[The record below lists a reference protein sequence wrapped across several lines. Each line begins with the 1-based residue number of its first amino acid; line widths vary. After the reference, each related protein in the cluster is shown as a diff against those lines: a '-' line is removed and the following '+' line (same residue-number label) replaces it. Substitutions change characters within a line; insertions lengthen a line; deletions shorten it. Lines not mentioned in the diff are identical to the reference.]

1 MQIYTYTF
9 ISTVGI
15 IWKDFQSKWKS
26 NRPQTVRTEVFS
38 TKSTW
43 SMFFCGEMAVIC
55 HKISVKCRWN
65 HGETFTTKI
74 YKLGPKC
81 RWNILIVGDNTTA
94 KIICSLHANFFRP
107 EQVTLLAYLSEP
119 YFTSPKSASF
129 FSIALLCLSLTSWY
143 FIPSCLIMALP
154 FTKTESFSVTQSS
167 WHAVCPQ
174 VFSSGGASKFLGVQC
189 TL

>member
-1 MQIYTYTF
+1 M
-9 ISTVGI
+9 V
-15 IWKDFQSKWKS
+15 
-26 NRPQTVRTEVFS
+26 
-38 TKSTW
+38 
-43 SMFFCGEMAVIC
+43 VIC

-107 EQVTLLAYLSEP
+107 GQVTLLAYLSEP

-129 FSIALLCLSLTSWY
+129 FSIALLCLSPTSWY
-143 FIPSCLIMALP
+143 FIPSCLITALP
-154 FTKTESFSVTQSS
+154 FTKTESFSVTPSS
-167 WHAVCPQ
+167 LHAVQNMSLSVYFSHSRSCIQLNWNDLSRVSSYFFLQSTVFVSSFIFRFYQ
-174 VFSSGGASKFLGVQC
+174 VWHLCDISERFWIFKLNF
-189 TL
+189 